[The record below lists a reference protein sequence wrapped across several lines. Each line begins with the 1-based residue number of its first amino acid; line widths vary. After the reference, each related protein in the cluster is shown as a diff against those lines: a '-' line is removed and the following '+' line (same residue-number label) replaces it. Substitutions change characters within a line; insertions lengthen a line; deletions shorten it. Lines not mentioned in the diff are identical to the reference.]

1 MRIAHLRWRIAHRS
15 AYIGH
20 VTTSDSGSPATL
32 PAGGS
37 YWFSTGDPGVQR
49 PPVAGRIR
57 ADVAVIGGGFTGL
70 WSAIRLLETEPTLR
84 VMVLEAERVGWGAS
98 GRNGGFCA
106 ASLTH
111 GLHNGLLHFPDEHD
125 VLDAEG
131 LRNLR
136 ELVAFVRDEGI
147 DAELEETGVL
157 DVATAPYQVDELL
170 EYVDLAARHGMD
182 FEFLDREALQAH
194 VRSPRW
200 LAGVRSGPERMAL
213 VNPAKLA
220 WGLASSAERR
230 GAQIAEGSRVRSLR
244 RRAGGVDVHL
254 DGGGIV
260 EADHVLVGTSAHS
273 SWLKRLA
280 TTFVPVYDYAL
291 MTEPLSDVQRDAIGW
306 HGREGM
312 SDVGNQFHYFRLSAD
327 GRILWGGYDAIY
339 HPGNAVRPAYDQR
352 PATFDAL
359 ARQFVE
365 TFPQLEG
372 IRFSHRWGGAI
383 DTTTRFTVTF
393 GETLGGRVHYALG
406 YTGLGVGATRWAA
419 GILRDR
425 LLRPDSELLRLRFV
439 RSRPFPIPIEPAR
452 TPAVELMRRQ
462 VIAADANEGRRS
474 LFLRAMDA
482 LGIGFDS

>member
-1 MRIAHLRWRIAHRS
+1 M
-15 AYIGH
+15 
-20 VTTSDSGSPATL
+20 TTSDTGPAATL

-37 YWFSTGDPGVQR
+37 FWFSTGDPGVQR

-70 WSAIRLLETEPTLR
+70 WSAIRLLETEPALR
-84 VMVLEAERVGWGAS
+84 VVVLEAERVGWGAS

-111 GLHNGLLHFPDEHD
+111 GMHNGLLHFPDEHD

-136 ELVAFVRDEGI
+136 ELLTFVRDEGI
-147 DAELEETGVL
+147 DAEVEETGTL

-170 EYVDLAARHGMD
+170 EYVDLAARHGIEL
-182 FEFLDREALQAH
+182 EFLDRDALQAR

-220 WGLASSAERR
+220 WGLAAAAERR
-230 GAQIAEGSRVRSLR
+230 GARIAEGSRVRSLR
-244 RRAGGVDVHL
+244 RRAGGVDVQL

-260 EADHVLVGTSAHS
+260 EADHVLVGTSAYS
-273 SWLKRLA
+273 GWLKRLA
-280 TTFVPVYDYAL
+280 PTFVPVYDYAL
-291 MTEPLSDVQRDAIGW
+291 MTEPLTDAQRGAIGW
-306 HGREGM
+306 NGREGM
-312 SDVGNQFHYFRLSAD
+312 ADAGNQFHYFRQSAD

-352 PATFDAL
+352 PATFETL

-425 LLRPDSELLRLRFV
+425 VLRPDSELLRLRFV
-439 RSRPFPIPIEPAR
+439 SSRPFPIPIEPAR

-462 VIAADANEGRRS
+462 VIAADAKEGRRS
-474 LFLRAMDA
+474 VFLRAMDA